1 MLSLSF
7 ALLLTAAL
15 LGSVLAALHLRTERV
30 PPGAMFGALHGVLGV
45 AGFVA
50 LLLSLGGP
58 PRGAAMGIAPFGR
71 AAAALFAMAL
81 LVAVPI
87 VMVRRRGWRIPG
99 VVIGAHAAIA
109 ISGVVILAAYTL
121 LD

>member
-15 LGSVLAALHLRTERV
+15 LGSALAALHLRTERA
-30 PPGAMFGALHGVLGV
+30 PPKALFGAVHGVLGV

-50 LLLSLGGP
+50 LLLSLGGS
-58 PRGAAMGIAPFGR
+58 PRGVAMGVSQFGR

-81 LVAVPI
+81 LVATPI
-87 VMVRRRGWRIPG
+87 VMARRRGSRIPG
-99 VVIGAHAAIA
+99 IVIGAHAAIA
-109 ISGVVILAAYTL
+109 VSGVVILAAYTL
-121 LD
+121 LG